1 MLSDKDDKLVIEK
14 WFVTSVLAL
23 QEFGAGGYLTCVCT
37 THTR

>member
-23 QEFGAGGYLTCVCT
+23 HEFGAGG
-37 THTR
+37 